1 MAKECGNPYK
11 TARKAAGLT
20 QERAAMLLNVSV
32 DSLRDYEGNIRP
44 VPNDVAAAMC
54 DAYDAQYL
62 AITHLR
68 MTSIGR
74 QAIPAF
80 QLRDLPEAVL
90 NLLNAVQQFVDK
102 NPTMICIAADGVIS
116 PSEQREWDN
125 IILLADN
132 LQTALMSVKFAVEGR
147 RWMNIWRMLDLRSA
161 LGRPQE
167 GRLTAL
173 YMSERQGTLEA
184 HELRP
189 GDDSG
194 GFARDALCVR

>member
-90 NLLNAVQQFVDK
+90 NMLNAVQQFVDK

-132 LQTALMSVKFAVEGR
+132 LQTALMSVKFAVE
-147 RWMNIWRMLDLRSA
+147 
-161 LGRPQE
+161 
-167 GRLTAL
+167 
-173 YMSERQGTLEA
+173 ERNDG
-184 HELRP
+184 
-189 GDDSG
+189 
-194 GFARDALCVR
+194 

>member
-1 MAKECGNPYK
+1 MAKECDNPYK

-54 DAYDAQYL
+54 DAYDTQYL

-116 PSEQREWDN
+116 PSE
-125 IILLADN
+125 
-132 LQTALMSVKFAVEGR
+132 
-147 RWMNIWRMLDLRSA
+147 
-161 LGRPQE
+161 
-167 GRLTAL
+167 
-173 YMSERQGTLEA
+173 
-184 HELRP
+184 
-189 GDDSG
+189 
-194 GFARDALCVR
+194 

>member
-1 MAKECGNPYK
+1 MAKECDNPYK
-11 TARKAAGLT
+11 TSRKAAGLT

-147 RWMNIWRMLDLRSA
+147 N
-161 LGRPQE
+161 E
-167 GRLTAL
+167 
-173 YMSERQGTLEA
+173 
-184 HELRP
+184 
-189 GDDSG
+189 
-194 GFARDALCVR
+194 

>member
-68 MTSIGR
+68 MT
-74 QAIPAF
+74 A
-80 QLRDLPEAVL
+80 
-90 NLLNAVQQFVDK
+90 
-102 NPTMICIAADGVIS
+102 
-116 PSEQREWDN
+116 
-125 IILLADN
+125 
-132 LQTALMSVKFAVEGR
+132 
-147 RWMNIWRMLDLRSA
+147 SA
-161 LGRPQE
+161 GKQS
-167 GRLTAL
+167 RL
-173 YMSERQGTLEA
+173 SSFGTYLKQ
-184 HELRP
+184 
-189 GDDSG
+189 S
-194 GFARDALCVR
+194 